1 VRALVYVVGA
11 SVDGFIAGPAGE
23 VDFYPVTDDVVALL
37 AGELADT
44 LPAHVR
50 AQLGVPG
57 APRRFDTV
65 LMGRATYEP
74 ALAVGITSP
83 YAPLRQLVVSRT
95 LDDAPDPEVEIVRGD
110 PVAVVRA
117 LKAEPGGDILL
128 VGGGQLAGALLG
140 EVDELVV
147 KVYPVLA
154 GAGVP
159 LFTAPFTPTALTLTG
174 SRVLE
179 RGTVVL
185 TYAVQHPGTTNGTPV
200 PGVSC

>member
-1 VRALVYVVGA
+1 VRRLVYVVGA

-23 VDFYPVTDDVVALL
+23 VDFYPVTEDVVAML

-50 AQLGVPG
+50 AQLGATGP
-57 APRRFDTV
+57 PERFDTV
-65 LMGRATYEP
+65 VMGRATYEP
-74 ALAVGITSP
+74 ALSVGITSP
-83 YAPLRQLVVSRT
+83 YAPLRQLVVSRM
-95 LDDAPDPEVEIVRGD
+95 LDDAPDPEVEIVRDD
-110 PVAVVRA
+110 PVGRVRA
-117 LKAEPGGDILL
+117 LKAEPGRDILL

-147 KVYPVLA
+147 KLYPVVA
-154 GAGVP
+154 GTGVP
-159 LFTAPFTPTALTLTG
+159 LFRAPFTPTALALVG

-185 TYAVQHPGTTNGTPV
+185 SYDVHPR
-200 PGVSC
+200 

>member
-1 VRALVYVVGA
+1 VRRLVYVVGA

-37 AGELADT
+37 ATELADT
-44 LPAHVR
+44 LPAHAR
-50 AQLGVPG
+50 ARLGVAE
-57 APRRFDTV
+57 APQRFDTV
-65 LMGRATYEP
+65 VMGRATYEP

-95 LDDAPDPEVEIVRGD
+95 LDDARDFEVEIVRDD

-117 LKAEPGGDILL
+117 LKAEPGRDVLL
-128 VGGGQLAGALLG
+128 VGGGRLAGALLG

-147 KVYPVLA
+147 KLYPVVA
-154 GAGVP
+154 GSGVP
-159 LFTAPFTPTALTLTG
+159 VFDAPFAPTALTLTA

-179 RGTVVL
+179 RATVVL
-185 TYAVQHPGTTNGTPV
+185 SYDVRTPSDGTSV
-200 PGVSC
+200 R

>member
-1 VRALVYVVGA
+1 MRRLVYVVGA

-23 VDFYPVTDDVVALL
+23 VDFYPVTEDVVAML

-50 AQLGVPG
+50 AQLGATGP
-57 APRRFDTV
+57 PERFDTV
-65 LMGRATYEP
+65 VMGRATYEP
-74 ALAVGITSP
+74 ALSVGITSP
-83 YAPLRQLVVSRT
+83 YAPLRQLVVSRM
-95 LDDAPDPEVEIVRGD
+95 LDDAPDPEVEIVRDD
-110 PVAVVRA
+110 PVGRVRA
-117 LKAEPGGDILL
+117 LKAEPGRDILL

-147 KVYPVLA
+147 KLYPVVA
-154 GAGVP
+154 GTGVP
-159 LFTAPFTPTALTLTG
+159 LFRAPFTPTALALVG

-185 TYAVQHPGTTNGTPV
+185 SYDVHPR
-200 PGVSC
+200 

>member
-1 VRALVYVVGA
+1 MRRLVYVVGA
-11 SVDGFIAGPAGE
+11 SVDGFIAGPSGE
-23 VDFYPVTDDVVALL
+23 IDFYPLTPDVVTLL

-50 AQLGVPG
+50 AQLGVVGP
-57 APRRFDTV
+57 PQRFDTV

-83 YAPLRQLVVSRT
+83 YAPLRQLVVSST
-95 LDDAPDPEVEIVRGD
+95 LDDPPDAEVEIVRDD
-110 PVAVVRA
+110 PVGAVRA
-117 LKAEPGGDILL
+117 LKAEPGRDVLL
-128 VGGGQLAGALLG
+128 VGGGRLAGTVL
-140 EVDELVV
+140 EEIDELVV
-147 KVYPVLA
+147 KLYPVVA

-159 LFTAPFTPTALTLTG
+159 VFTAPFTPTALTLTG

-185 TYAVQHPGTTNGTPV
+185 TYDVRPSG
-200 PGVSC
+200 

>member
-1 VRALVYVVGA
+1 VRRLVYVVGA

-23 VDFYPVTDDVVALL
+23 IDFYPVTPDVVAML

-50 AQLGVPG
+50 RQLGVEG
-57 APRRFDTV
+57 APERFDTV
-65 LMGRATYEP
+65 VMGRATYAP

-83 YAPLRQLVVSRT
+83 YAPLRQLVVSTT
-95 LDDAPDPEVEIVRGD
+95 LADPPDPEVEIVRDD
-110 PVAVVRA
+110 PAAVVRA
-117 LKAEPGGDILL
+117 LKAEPGCDILL
-128 VGGGQLAGALLG
+128 VGGGLLAGALLA

-147 KVYPVLA
+147 KVYPVVT
-154 GAGVP
+154 GAGTP
-159 LFTAPFTPTALTLTG
+159 LFSAPFTPTALTLTG

-185 TYAVQHPGTTNGTPV
+185 RYAVA
-200 PGVSC
+200 